1 MAEPLKLLYSPA
13 YVAELASAIE
23 QQTRSFDA
31 KAFTTAVLGGGWKTL
46 ELKQRMRRISGKLA
60 EHVPG
65 TYRGQLKTL
74 KRLAPRFDGFRGMFF
89 PDFVEVHGLDDFDAS
104 MQALEHF
111 TRFSSSE
118 FAVRPFIVRY
128 GQRTMKVMR
137 RWADDENEHVR
148 RLASE
153 GCRPRLPWGIGL
165 AQFKR
170 DPSPILPILERLRT
184 DPSDYVRRSVANN
197 LNDIVKDHPDLVLEI
212 AQRWLGTSPD
222 TDRLVK
228 HACRTLLKRGDQRAL
243 KLFGHHDAVDVK
255 VTSLSLSPKSV
266 AIGTTLSF
274 GFVLRAQSK
283 TPARIEYAIDF
294 VNSKGGATR
303 KVFKVGEKSL
313 DADEP
318 LRMARSHRFT
328 DFTTRT
334 HYPGRHRITVLVN
347 GIERA
352 TKSFAVVAPR

>member
-13 YVAELASAIE
+13 YIEELAIAIHE
-23 QQTRSFDA
+23 QTGSFDA
-31 KAFTTAVLGGGWKTL
+31 AAFSKSVLGSGWKAL
-46 ELKQRMRRISGKLA
+46 ELKQRMRRISSTLA
-60 EHVPG
+60 QHVPG
-65 TYRGQLKTL
+65 AYRGQLKTL
-74 KRLAPRFDGFRGMFF
+74 KRLAPRFDGFRGLLF

-104 MQALEHF
+104 MDALEHF

-128 GQRTMKVMR
+128 GQRTMTVMR

-153 GCRPRLPWGIGL
+153 GCRPRLPWGIAL

-170 DPSPILPILERLRT
+170 DPSPILPILERLRA
-184 DPSDYVRRSVANN
+184 DPSEYVRRSVANN
-197 LNDIVKDHPDLVLEI
+197 LNDIVKDHPDLVLET
-212 AQRWLGTSPD
+212 AKRWLGGSKE

-243 KLFGHHDAVDVK
+243 KLFGHHDSVDVR
-255 VTSLSLSPKSV
+255 VAAFSLSPKSV
-266 AIGTTLSF
+266 AIGTSLRF
-274 GFVLRAQSK
+274 GFTLRARSR

-294 VNSKGGATR
+294 VNGKGGATR

-313 DADEP
+313 EANVP
-318 LRMARSHRFT
+318 LRIERTQRFT

-334 HYPGRHRITVLVN
+334 HYPGRHRIAVLVN
-347 GIERA
+347 GVERA
-352 TKSFAVVAPR
+352 TKRFDVVAP